1 MKVFCGVLKE
11 KQAATTAKYQG
22 LFLRRAQGRMTD
34 IVGSLSVFEGTG
46 SHTAGVINGEQ
57 LEAFGVSR
65 KMYYIFLR
73 VGRSNGLRR

>member
-1 MKVFCGVLKE
+1 
-11 KQAATTAKYQG
+11 
-22 LFLRRAQGRMTD
+22 MTD

-65 KMYYIFLR
+65 KMYYIFFA
-73 VGRSNGLRR
+73 GGSK